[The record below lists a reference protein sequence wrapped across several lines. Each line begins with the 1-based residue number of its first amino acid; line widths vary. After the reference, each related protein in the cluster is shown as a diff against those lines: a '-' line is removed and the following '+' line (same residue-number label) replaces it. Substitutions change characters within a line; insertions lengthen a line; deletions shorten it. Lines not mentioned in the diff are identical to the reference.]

1 MTNDTNETVK
11 TKKEES
17 IGIHYI
23 GLEARE
29 LAIFDRVVAFNITHG
44 LAAHKTTDIEEAELI
59 VINQK
64 NYSEVKL
71 NLQNKTYFMVCDTVT
86 DEKVEAQIQRPLLI
100 TKVMNTLGEAIESIK
115 QKRLSLSVESEQQDN
130 AAEATLIE
138 NSDHQTNL
146 DSIVDNS
153 ITTLESATEER
164 DVLEDVAIEVVNTEL
179 EKSDVEVI
187 FEEKPEDTM
196 QKGHHALV
204 IDDSASIRKQLEL
217 ELRDAGITSDFAESG
232 EDALEKVKEGQF
244 DLIFLDII
252 MPGIDGYET
261 CKQMRAMAEYKKTP
275 IIMLSGKTSPLDE
288 VQGVIAGATTYLTK
302 PVKSD
307 KLQETLNRVTKWIDN
322 FSQSK
327 KTEIA

>member
-130 AAEATLIE
+130 APKATLLE

-164 DVLEDVAIEVVNTEL
+164 DALEDVAIEVVNTEL